1 MKVIH
6 LISGGDSGGAKTHV
20 LSLLQ
25 NLNKTITAQLVC
37 FRDGPFAEEARA
49 MGIPTMI
56 CGGNNIPHLR
66 RELAAYIRQGGY
78 QLIHC
83 HGSRANMI
91 GALLR
96 KPTGL
101 PVVSTVHSDY
111 KLDYMGRPFARL
123 TFGAINA
130 WALRHL
136 DYRIGVSDAMVD
148 LLIDRGFPPDRFYA
162 IYNGIDFTPAPS
174 QGDRLA
180 YLRGLGADVE
190 ENSVVVG
197 IAARLNPV
205 KDMSTLIRGF
215 AEGHKSCP
223 RLRLV
228 IAGDGEERQ
237 KLEDLAKELGV
248 EKEVTFA
255 GWISG
260 GMDRFYSALDV
271 NALTSLSETFP
282 YALTEGTRFHLATV
296 ATAVGG
302 IPYLIDQDVN
312 GYLFTPGDWQS
323 LGHYL
328 AALGNDDALRHEMG
342 EKLYE
347 KASSKFSIQST
358 VDTQLHIYE
367 EIIRRHNRPKRDR
380 DGVVIC
386 GAYGRGN
393 AGDDAILEA
402 ILQEM
407 RAIDPD
413 MPITVL
419 TKDPKATRL
428 TYRVRTAG
436 RMDVLTW
443 KKAMRHAGLYING
456 GGSLIQDVTSRRSLW
471 FYLHNIQAAH
481 KAGCKVQM
489 YGCGIG
495 PVLREQHRKLAAS
508 VLNANVDVITLREP
522 DSLKELQSM
531 GVTKPEILLTADPA
545 LTLPAASEDE
555 IDSVLLRAGIP
566 PHGKYLCFA
575 LRNWKGFEDK
585 APLFAQAAKYAY
597 ETYGLTPVF
606 AAVEKHLD
614 PVAGRLAAAGLDIP
628 HYFLDDAG
636 GAGTIIGALSRMQAV
651 VSMRLHALIFAA
663 GQGIPLAGV
672 VYDPKVS
679 AFLRYIGQEN
689 FLDLDALTADA
700 LKAMIDRMVSSP
712 ISPEE
717 QAAAVQKLRQIEQV
731 NVDTA
736 RRLLGK

>member
-282 YALTEGTRFHLATV
+282 YALTEGARFHLATV

-328 AALGNDDALRHEMG
+328 AALGNDDALRREMG

-347 KASSKFSIQST
+347 KASAKFSIQST

-407 RAIDPD
+407 RSIDPD

-508 VLNANVDVITLREP
+508 VLNASVDVITLREP

-597 ETYGLTPVF
+597 ETYSLMPVF

-636 GAGTIIGALSRMQAV
+636 SAGTIIGALSRMQAV

>member
-1 MKVIH
+1 MKVLH
-6 LISGGDSGGAKTHV
+6 LISGGDVGGAKTHV
-20 LSLLQ
+20 LSLLHG
-25 NLNKTITAQLVC
+25 LGKTEQVRLVC
-37 FRDGPFAEEARA
+37 FREGEFAEDARKL
-49 MGIPTMI
+49 GIDTCVMEVSVGAAIGRLTQMI
-56 CGGNNIPHLR
+56 
-66 RELAAYIRQGGY
+66 REEGFQI
-78 QLIHC
+78 IHC
-83 HGSRANMI
+83 HGARANLT
-91 GALLR
+91 GAILR
-96 KPTGL
+96 RKVRVPIVT
-101 PVVSTVHSDY
+101 TVHSDY
-111 KLDYMGRPFARL
+111 RLDYLGRPLHRL
-123 TFGAINA
+123 TYGTINTI
-130 WALRHL
+130 ALRMF
-136 DYRIGVSDAMVD
+136 DYHIGVSDAMAQ
-148 LLIDRGFPPDRFYA
+148 LLISRGFDPQTMFA
-162 IYNGIDFTPAPS
+162 IYNGIDFTPVTPKL
-174 QGDRLA
+174 GRED
-180 YLRGLGADVE
+180 YLRSVGLEVQDDT
-190 ENSVVVG
+190 VVFG
-197 IAARLNPV
+197 IAARLDPV
-205 KDMSTLIRGF
+205 KDMPTLIRGF
-215 AEGHKSCP
+215 SIAVKDHP
-223 RLRLV
+223 NIRLL
-228 IAGDGEERQ
+228 IAGEGEQRQ
-237 KLEDLAKELGV
+237 MLEALAAQTCPPGTV
-248 EKEVTFA
+248 VFA
-255 GWISG
+255 GWVTD
-260 GMDRFYSALDV
+260 MDSFYHALDV
-271 NALTSLSETFP
+271 NTLTSISETFP
-282 YALTEGTRFHLATV
+282 YAITEGARMRCATI
-296 ATAVGG
+296 ASNVGG
-302 IPYLIDQDVN
+302 IPYIIEHGVTGL
-312 GYLFTPGDWQS
+312 LFEPQN
-323 LGHYL
+323 
-328 AALGNDDALRHEMG
+328 AEALGAYMTRLAESRAMREQLG
-342 EKLYE
+342 ENLYE
-347 KASSKFSIQST
+347 KASHEFSIDAT
-358 VDTQLHIYE
+358 VGKQIEIYQT
-367 EIIRRHNRPKRDR
+367 ILRRTAQPKKKKS
-380 DGVVIC
+380 GVLIC
-386 GAYGRGN
+386 GAYGKGN

-407 RAIDPD
+407 RSIDPD

-428 TYRVRTAG
+428 TYRVRTVG
-436 RMDVLTW
+436 RMDVGTW

-508 VLNANVDVITLREP
+508 VLNASVDVITLREP

-566 PHGKYLCFA
+566 THGKYLCFA

-636 GAGTIIGALSRMQAV
+636 SAGTIIGALSRMQAV

>member
-282 YALTEGTRFHLATV
+282 YALTEGARFHLATV

-312 GYLFTPGDWQS
+312 GYLFTPGDWQT
-323 LGHYL
+323 LGRYL
-328 AALGNDDALRHEMG
+328 AALGNGDALRREMG

-495 PVLREQHRKLAAS
+495 PVLREQHRKLAAR
-508 VLNANVDVITLREP
+508 VLNASVDVITLREP

>member
-66 RELAAYIRQGGY
+66 RELADYIREGGY

-282 YALTEGTRFHLATV
+282 YALTEGARFHLATV

-407 RAIDPD
+407 RSIDPD

-508 VLNANVDVITLREP
+508 VLNASVDVITLREP

-636 GAGTIIGALSRMQAV
+636 SAGTIIGALSRMQAV